1 MILIVFLSVYGAISL
16 TNDIFELVK
25 AKRFEKII
33 NKKQKG
39 CVIMLVSNVREA
51 TYVCQKSGVIPNVV
65 KLREGSKY
73 EWGFDFVVAPED
85 KQVLKELFEFR
96 FEYESHKEIREQF
109 EKEMNVD
116 ILVYLKRMLN
126 AKK

>member
-116 ILVYLKRMLN
+116 ILVYLKKMLN

>member
-1 MILIVFLSVYGAISL
+1 
-16 TNDIFELVK
+16 
-25 AKRFEKII
+25 
-33 NKKQKG
+33 
-39 CVIMLVSNVREA
+39 MLVSNVREA

-96 FEYESHKEIREQF
+96 AEYESHKEIRENF

>member
-16 TNDIFELVK
+16 TNDIFDLVK
-25 AKRFEKII
+25 AKRFI
-33 NKKQKG
+33 KKQKG

-96 FEYESHKEIREQF
+96 AEYESHKEIRENF

>member
-1 MILIVFLSVYGAISL
+1 
-16 TNDIFELVK
+16 
-25 AKRFEKII
+25 
-33 NKKQKG
+33 
-39 CVIMLVSNVREA
+39 MLVSNVREA

-85 KQVLKELFEFR
+85 KQVLRELFELR
-96 FEYESHKEIREQF
+96 YEYEKNKDIREQF

-116 ILVYLKRMLN
+116 VLIYLKRMIN
-126 AKK
+126 AKKG

>member
-1 MILIVFLSVYGAISL
+1 
-16 TNDIFELVK
+16 
-25 AKRFEKII
+25 
-33 NKKQKG
+33 
-39 CVIMLVSNVREA
+39 MLVSNVREA
-51 TYVCQKSGVIPNVV
+51 TYVCQKSGVIPNIV
-65 KLREGSKY
+65 KLKEGSKY

-96 FEYESHKEIREQF
+96 AEYEHSKEIRDAF

-116 ILVYLKRMLN
+116 ILIYLKKMLN

>member
-1 MILIVFLSVYGAISL
+1 M
-16 TNDIFELVK
+16 
-25 AKRFEKII
+25 
-33 NKKQKG
+33 
-39 CVIMLVSNVREA
+39 
-51 TYVCQKSGVIPNVV
+51 

-96 FEYESHKEIREQF
+96 AEYESHKEIRENF

>member
-1 MILIVFLSVYGAISL
+1 MRL
-16 TNDIFELVK
+16 
-25 AKRFEKII
+25 
-33 NKKQKG
+33 
-39 CVIMLVSNVREA
+39 MLVSNVREA
-51 TYVCQKSGVIPNVV
+51 TYVSQKSGIIPNVV
-65 KLREGSKY
+65 RLREGSKY

-85 KQVLKELFEFR
+85 KIVLKELFELR
-96 FEYESHKEIREQF
+96 AEYESHKEIRDQF